1 MLRRRTEATPR
12 DEGPEKPRRRRNG
25 GAAMTSPT
33 RVAQV
38 ITKFVAGAGG
48 ITLRGSLALD
58 PDRFRVTILSP
69 RGGPFTDKA
78 EEAGLEVIP
87 LRHMSPTLNAKADV
101 RAIRELEAHFNSRR
115 FDIVHTHSAK
125 AGGVGRIAAR
135 RAGQTAIVHS
145 FHGLPFHEFQSRA
158 RRSGYIALERR
169 LARITDQFLTDGA
182 AVAAE
187 VIRLRI
193 APPERIRAIA
203 SPIDT
208 ADILPVTDE
217 TRAEARRR
225 LGLPTSMHIVGTVG
239 RLDYQKAPQDFVAAI
254 AALQRHDV
262 CVVWVG
268 DGPLRPRIEKLIANK
283 GLVGRVLLLGERD
296 DVPALLPGFD
306 VFAMSSLYEGLPCAI
321 VEAMTSGVPVV
332 ATAVN
337 SVPEVVIPGKTG
349 LLAPPRDPERL
360 AGAMRYALDRPGEL
374 ARMAMAARV
383 HLGDRFRPEE
393 LGRDLEE
400 VYELAL
406 DRQHVVPSA
415 PASPEAARNVPFV
428 SPSS

>member
-1 MLRRRTEATPR
+1 MLC
-12 DEGPEKPRRRRNG
+12 RRRND
-25 GAAMTSPT
+25 GAAMTAPT

-58 PDRFRVTILSP
+58 PDRFCVTILSP
-69 RGGPFTDKA
+69 QGGPFTDQA
-78 EEAGLEVIP
+78 QEAGLEVIP
-87 LRHMSPTLNAKADV
+87 LRHMSPTLNARADV
-101 RAIRELEAHFNSRR
+101 RAIRELEAHFSSDR

-135 RAGQTAIVHS
+135 RAGQAAIVHS

-158 RRSGYIALERR
+158 RRGGYIALERR
-169 LARITDQFLTDGA
+169 LGRMTDQFLTDGA

-208 ADILPVTDE
+208 ANIIPVTGA
-217 TRAEARRR
+217 TRAEARRLLR
-225 LGLPTSMHIVGTVG
+225 APAGMHMVGTVG
-239 RLDYQKAPQDFVAAI
+239 RLDYQKAPQDFVTAM
-254 AALQRHDV
+254 AALQRQDV
-262 CVVWVG
+262 FAVWVG
-268 DGPLRPRIEKLIANK
+268 DGPLRPRIEKLIANR
-283 GLVGRVLLLGERD
+283 GLVDRFLLLGERH
-296 DVPALLPGFD
+296 DVPTLLPGLD

-349 LLAPPRDPERL
+349 LLVPPRDPGRL
-360 AGAMRYALDRPGEL
+360 AGAIRYALDRPDEL
-374 ARMAMAARV
+374 ARMAMRAQV

-406 DRQHVVPSA
+406 GQRRVVRSGL
-415 PASPEAARNVPFV
+415 ASTDAARMPV
-428 SPSS
+428 SPSVPPGGPF